1 MKLAE
6 SLNYLI
12 QWAVHNRFDIESQD
26 GNQLVVVDYEE
37 LIKLLFKQL
46 ALAEKEE

>member
-1 MKLAE
+1 MKE

-12 QWAVHNRFDIESQD
+12 QWAVQNRFDIEAQD
-26 GNQLVVVDYEE
+26 GTKLVVVDYEE

>member
-1 MKLAE
+1 V
-6 SLNYLI
+6 
-12 QWAVHNRFDIESQD
+12 QNRFDIQSQD
-26 GNQLVVVDYEE
+26 GAKLDVVDYQE

>member
-12 QWAVHNRFDIESQD
+12 QWAVQNRFDIEAQD
-26 GNQLVVVDYEE
+26 GTKLVVVDYEE
-37 LIKLLFKQL
+37 LIKEML
-46 ALAEKEE
+46 ALSGELED